1 MATALEQLGDRWT
14 LLVVR
19 DLVAGPRR
27 FTDLSERL
35 AGITPKTLTQ
45 RLRELEKH
53 GLVEVDR
60 VSGRR
65 EVWYRLTPAGQD
77 LEPVL
82 DELLYWGLRHALRP
96 RDPGEP
102 AHPEHLL
109 WALRIM
115 LEREEVE
122 IGPVSWVIRFV
133 DDGTYLVRHDEDE
146 WTVASGDVDDPDVVV
161 STTRDAW
168 AQFITTAPAARSVE
182 ERDLQITGSRRAV
195 KAFLRAIEVF
205 PFGRSGALR

>member
-1 MATALEQLGDRWT
+1 MATALEQLGDRWA

-27 FTDLSERL
+27 FTDLTERL

-45 RLRELEKH
+45 RLRDLEAL
-53 GLVEVDR
+53 GLVDVDR

-96 RDPGEP
+96 WEPGEP

-122 IGPVSWVIRFV
+122 IGRVSWVIRFQ
-133 DDGTYLVRHDEDE
+133 DDGTYVIEHDDG
-146 WTVASGDVDDPDVVV
+146 WTISRGDVDAPDVVV
-161 STTRDAW
+161 TTTSDGWARFLTSPPAERAADDRDV
-168 AQFITTAPAARSVE
+168 RC
-182 ERDLQITGSRRAV
+182 TGNRRAV
-195 KAFLRAIEVF
+195 NAFLSAIAVF
-205 PFGRSGALR
+205 PFGRTGARQR